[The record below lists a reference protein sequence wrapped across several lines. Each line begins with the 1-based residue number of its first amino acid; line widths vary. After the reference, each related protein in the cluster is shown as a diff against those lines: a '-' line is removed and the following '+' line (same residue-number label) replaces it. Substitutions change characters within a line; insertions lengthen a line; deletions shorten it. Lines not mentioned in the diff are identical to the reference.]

1 MSDKVQQAFER
12 GVKALFPKPE
22 PKKTAEPANV
32 IQIWNKLAS
41 SFPKLYSFASF
52 SRRIRAQE
60 ERLMLFYKLDP
71 RSEDDRGKLGIMFYE
86 YLEKD
91 VLATT
96 LEDALSNWW
105 KAVSHD

>member
-1 MSDKVQQAFER
+1 MPDKVQQAFER
-12 GVKALFPKPE
+12 GVNALFPKPDHS
-22 PKKTAEPANV
+22 KKAEPANV

-41 SFPKLYSFASF
+41 SFPKLYEFASF

-86 YLEKD
+86 HLEAD
-91 VLATT
+91 TSNT
-96 LEDALSNWW
+96 LEGALEGWW
-105 KAVSHD
+105 KKVSHD